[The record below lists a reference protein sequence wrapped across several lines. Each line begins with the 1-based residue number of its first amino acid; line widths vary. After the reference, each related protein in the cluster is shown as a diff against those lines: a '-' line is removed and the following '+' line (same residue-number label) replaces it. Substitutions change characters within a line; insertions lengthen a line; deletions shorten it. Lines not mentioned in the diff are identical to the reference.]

1 MKTKPKIT
9 NPFSLSDV
17 AFTWWLETRFA
28 IDEAVKGAK
37 YYCDATAESYE
48 KVRLFMME
56 LDPQN
61 KSTLLQL
68 MTIGWTMN
76 HLEVNDVNIVLN
88 AMHVYE
94 DRATETIRVI
104 NVFRDGNNPIFRKN
118 SRKP

>member
-1 MKTKPKIT
+1 MKTKSKIT
-9 NPFSLSDV
+9 THLSLSDV
-17 AFTWWLETRFA
+17 AFTWWLETRTA
-28 IDEAVKGAK
+28 IDEAAKGAK

-48 KVRLFMME
+48 KVRLFMRE

-94 DRATETIRVI
+94 TRSTEAIRAI